1 MKKLV
6 IALIL
11 VFSAFISQ
19 AQIYNYRT
27 TDFAYK
33 EQYKSWTEW
42 QKSNIKLTINFNTD
56 TVIIYSEKVQVYRI
70 TQYVKEYYDVSGGQT
85 VEFRFVDQDR
95 DRGTMRLR
103 IDPYGTSQI
112 YIDFSN
118 ISWVYNIVAY

>member
-19 AQIYNYRT
+19 AQVYTYRT

-33 EQYKSWTEW
+33 EQYRSWTEW

-56 TVIIYSEKVQVYRI
+56 TVIIYSEKVQVYKI